1 MGVLASTPGPARD
14 RGVRDLYLREVGR
27 QSRYA
32 LAALA
37 IALSVPDAELDGD
50 DSEVWPALQ
59 SALVAAALV
68 SRILD
73 GSRVHGGQA
82 ARRHAKKRGAE
93 LRALLEVEEDSPLLE
108 RRLRDH
114 LEHLDERLDRLALDE
129 QRTVYVDLCIVRGQR
144 VMAVAADQ
152 QLEEISLRE
161 FGSHSG
167 FAAFGG
173 EAFDLFALRFEL
185 NRVRERVALLL
196 QEPVPHADL
205 LTKVSVRFVS
215 AHRVNERGQVMHGD
229 PYESGESVWLRQQLP
244 TPGASGK
251 A

>member
-1 MGVLASTPGPARD
+1 
-14 RGVRDLYLREVGR
+14 VRDLYLSEVER

-32 LAALA
+32 LEALT
-37 IALSVPDAELDGD
+37 IAFSIPDAELDGD
-50 DSEVWPALQ
+50 DSHVWPALQ

-73 GSRVHGGQA
+73 GSRAHGGHA
-82 ARRHAKKRGAE
+82 ARRHARKRGAE

-129 QRTVYVDLCIVRGQR
+129 QRTVYVDLCIVRGHR
-144 VMAVAADQ
+144 VKAVTADQ

-161 FGSHSG
+161 FAPQSG

-173 EAFDLFALRFEL
+173 EAYDLFALRFEL
-185 NRVRERVALLL
+185 RRVRERVALLL
-196 QEPVPHADL
+196 QEAVPRADL
-205 LTKVSVRFVS
+205 LTKVSVRFIS
-215 AHRVNERGQVMHGD
+215 AQRVDERGQVMHGD
-229 PYESGESVWLRQQLP
+229 PYESGASFWRRQRP
-244 TPGASGK
+244 PSPGASGK

>member
-1 MGVLASTPGPARD
+1 VGVLASTPGPARD

-37 IALSVPDAELDGD
+37 IAFSVPDAELDGD

-59 SALVAAALV
+59 SAAALV

-215 AHRVNERGQVMHGD
+215 AHRVSERSQVMHGD